1 MIYFLLQDLPQ
12 KHPEH
17 ENLDNE
23 DPALQVISELFSSI
37 CPSRSHKKE
46 RVEGVFFWITL

>member
-17 ENLDNE
+17 ENPDNE
-23 DPALQVISELFSSI
+23 DPALQEISELYFLQYVHQDRTKKKNESKEFFS
-37 CPSRSHKKE
+37 
-46 RVEGVFFWITL
+46 G